1 MQRTPTP
8 ERHADFNTDIEN
20 DGHWITESSEK
31 ADAFARTFA
40 SKAHLPEEVVDT
52 PYFGCADVAFD
63 DLVIFRSR
71 ATKRLFD
78 KLDVKK
84 ATGGDMISAAILKK
98 LADCLSVP
106 FTVVV
111 RRLFHEGCWPRC
123 WKQHLIC
130 PIFKRG
136 AAFKPENYRG
146 VHLTTILSK
155 VAEKMVGSH
164 LVPYLQKKTKSM
176 GVHATTELERLGDD
190 ADAPLHPRSGHG

>member
-1 MQRTPTP
+1 
-8 ERHADFNTDIEN
+8 
-20 DGHWITESSEK
+20 
-31 ADAFARTFA
+31 
-40 SKAHLPEEVVDT
+40 
-52 PYFGCADVAFD
+52 
-63 DLVIFRSR
+63 
-71 ATKRLFD
+71 
-78 KLDVKK
+78 
-84 ATGGDMISAAILKK
+84 MISAAILKK
-98 LADCLSVP
+98 LADCLRVP

-164 LVPYLQKKTKSM
+164 LVPYLQKKAFGENQWAFTPKLSSRDLVTMLMLSFILAVCM
-176 GVHATTELERLGDD
+176 GNKVGCFFE
-190 ADAPLHPRSGHG
+190 